1 MMLATELLILLTL
14 SLHDSYMSLSNLQ
27 CPIPLFVGLAN
38 ATFNSSAAIEFTT
51 NASVT
56 RTLGSL
62 LMDFRTRDEDAVLLR
77 AMEEV
82 DSLQIA
88 IKNSSLL
95 VDIRSGNNI
104 EGVSFLSQ
112 NAVTDGAWHTISVS
126 MEEPSALSS
135 RWVAHL
141 DGSANMTLQGNAGN
155 LDFLKNNALIVLAE
169 NFTGCLGQVK
179 IGGIYLP
186 FTSDLSYP
194 QPEQFQQSSRRTVQ
208 LGCTGADV
216 CASSPC
222 SNAGICK
229 DLFNSFSC
237 ACSAGWEGLLC
248 ESNIDD
254 CQSSPCVYGNCTD
267 RLADFECECF
277 RGYIGKKCDI
287 NVDDCVRHQC
297 QNGATCVDG
306 VYGYSCKCP
315 AQYSGPRCEWVSC
328 LV

>member
-1 MMLATELLILLTL
+1 MVCLK
-14 SLHDSYMSLSNLQ
+14 HDTNCLSNPL
-27 CPIPLFVGLAN
+27 CSTPLFVGLAN
-38 ATFNSSAAIEFTT
+38 ATFNSYAAVEFTT

-56 RTLGSL
+56 RTLSSL
-62 LMDFRTRDEDAVLLR
+62 HVDFRTRDEDAVLLR
-77 AMEEV
+77 AVEEV

-95 VDIRSGNNI
+95 VDIRSGNSI

-112 NAVTDGAWHTISVS
+112 KSVTDGAWHTISVS

-135 RWVAHL
+135 RWLARL
-141 DGSANMTLQGNAGN
+141 DGSVNMTLQGNAGN
-155 LDFLKNNALIVLAE
+155 LDFLKNNAVIVLAE
-169 NFTGCLGQVK
+169 NFTGCLGQVM
-179 IGGIYLP
+179 IGGIHLP
-186 FTSDLSYP
+186 FTAHLSYP
-194 QPEQFQQSSRRTVQ
+194 QPEQFQQSGGRTAQ
-208 LGCTGADV
+208 LGCAGADV

-222 SNAGICK
+222 LNAGTCE

-237 ACSAGWEGLLC
+237 ACSAGWGGLLC

-254 CQSSPCVYGNCTD
+254 CQSSPCVHGDCVD
-267 RLADFECECF
+267 AVADFQCECF

-297 QNGATCVDG
+297 LNGATCIDG

-315 AQYSGPRCEWVSC
+315 PQYSGPRCE
-328 LV
+328 